1 MKSRPVLLI
10 AVLALVYALAG
21 CGGSSDSSAPA
32 PATVAPADSSIFV
45 EATVLPTGTLKSNVE
60 ALAANVAGIDDL
72 GTTVLAKVEEAAKEA
87 DEPFSYEK
95 DVKPWLGE
103 KAGIFLSDYD
113 GQNFSDAGGVIQVT
127 DTAAAQEFIDAHVK
141 PDEGEKYEDASYEG
155 VDYKVTSGDDSSI
168 GIVGDFIVYA
178 KNQQIFKAVVDA
190 SNGGEALADVT
201 KYVDATE
208 GAPSDGLA
216 SVYVDIGSLIKQAGP
231 IDPQA
236 AVFLQSAGIAPEE
249 ATATASVVPGADQ
262 VEIDLRSDITGN
274 DPPAGD
280 ASKLVGSMPA
290 ESVAAFASPEF
301 GKALGNL
308 IDSIDANG
316 IPGSIPPHKFKEGLK
331 SAGIDLE
338 KIVGSL
344 GDLGGFVEGTTS
356 SNLDGAVVLTTD
368 NASEASNTV
377 ANIGLLL
384 RLSHTPGITA
394 IGGKATGFSIRSSSL
409 GHKPIV
415 VAAEGERISIGYGLP
430 AALLGLSE
438 EGKKLSGESVYKEAV
453 SALGGTPI
461 TAFVDGPGVLGLV
474 EAGPA
479 AKEPKFLTAKPYLEK
494 VSYIAAGGGVEDGLS
509 TAKLIVG
516 FEK

>member
-1 MKSRPVLLI
+1 MKSRLVLLI
-10 AVLALVYALAG
+10 AALALVYALAG

-32 PATVAPADSSIFV
+32 PATIAPADSSVFI

-60 ALAANVAGIDDL
+60 TLAANVAGVDDL
-72 GTTVLAKVEEAAKEA
+72 GATVVEKVEEAAKEA

-95 DVKPWLGE
+95 DVKSWLGE
-103 KAGIFLSDYD
+103 KAGIFLSGFD
-113 GQNFSDAGGVIQVT
+113 GKDFSEAGGMIQVT
-127 DTAAAQEFIDAHVK
+127 DTSAAQEFIDAHVK
-141 PDEGEKYEDASYEG
+141 PDHGEKFEDASYEG
-155 VDYKVTSGDDSSI
+155 VDYKVTSDDDSSI

-190 SNGGEALADVT
+190 SNGGEGLADVK
-201 KYVDATE
+201 KYTDSTSGE
-208 GAPSDGLA
+208 PSDGLA
-216 SVYVDIGSLIKQAGP
+216 SVYVDIGALIKQAGP

-236 AVFLQSAGIAPEE
+236 AVFLQSAGISPEE
-249 ATATASVVPGADQ
+249 ATATATVVPGADQ
-262 VEIDLRSDITGN
+262 VEIDLRSDITGDN
-274 DPPAGD
+274 PPSGD
-280 ASKLVGSMPA
+280 ASELVGSMPA

-301 GKALGNL
+301 GKALSNL

-338 KIVGSL
+338 KIVGSI
-344 GDLGGFVEGTTS
+344 GDLGGFVEGTS
-356 SNLDGAVVLTTD
+356 LSNLGGAVVLTTD
-368 NASEASNTV
+368 NAAEASNTV
-377 ANIGLLL
+377 SNIGLLL

-415 VAAEGERISIGYGLP
+415 VAAKGKRISIGYGLP

-438 EGKKLSGESVYKEAV
+438 AGEKLAGDSVYKEAV

-461 TAFVDGPGVLGLV
+461 TAFADGPGVLGLV
-474 EAGPA
+474 EAGSASEDPDFQ
-479 AKEPKFLTAKPYLEK
+479 KAKPYLEK
-494 VSYIAAGGGVEDGLS
+494 VAYIAAGGGVEDGLS